1 MLERFQAT
9 GFKSLLDVE
18 IELPRLLVLFGPN
31 AAGKSN
37 VLDAVQVLS
46 RLATERTLDEALSPP
61 MRGYPTEAFSLPS
74 GGLPELLE
82 KDEATFTLEADIGPE
97 YEDETRLDPLR
108 YRATVL
114 VEPAGGVL
122 RVEDEYLS
130 RLDRDRDPK
139 YNARIE
145 RDDEELVIRRKE
157 RGQPRREPVGL
168 NHTKLSDPRLSGSHY
183 PHLERMRSELA
194 GWRTYYLDPRI
205 AMRRPQPPREVQDI
219 GPQGENLAAFLYG
232 LKNDSEHEDRFDA
245 VVRVLRSVIPSV
257 DEVAVNLDKKRG
269 ELDLEIVQN
278 GTPFSGRVISEG
290 TLRVMALC
298 AIAVNPWPGSL
309 VAFEEPENGVHP
321 RRLEIIADV
330 LTSMAIEGERQVI
343 VTTHSP
349 KFAGMMVKKQREYPE
364 QVGLVECGNESGR
377 TILREFE
384 PSGPLFEDEEI
395 QQVLTDDSEDGL
407 FDAMMMRGWV
417 GA

>member
-1 MLERFQAT
+1 MLERFKAT
-9 GFKSLLDVE
+9 GFKSLVDVE

-61 MRGYPTEAFSLPS
+61 MRGYPTEAFTLPT

-82 KDEATFTLEADIGPE
+82 QETATFTLEADIGPE
-97 YEDETRLDPLR
+97 YVDGSRLDPLR

-122 RVEDEYLS
+122 RVEDEYLT
-130 RLDRDRDPK
+130 RLNTDREPK
-139 YNARIE
+139 FNARIE
-145 RDDEELVIRRKE
+145 KAGEQLIIRRAQV
-157 RGQPRREPVGL
+157 GQPRREPVGL
-168 NHTKLSDPRLSGSHY
+168 NHTKLSDPRLSGEHY
-183 PHLERMRSELA
+183 PHLERMREELK
-194 GWRTYYLDPRI
+194 GWRTYYLDPRV
-205 AMRRPQPPREVQDI
+205 AMRSPQPPREVQDI
-219 GPQGENLAAFLYG
+219 GPQGEDLAAFLYG
-232 LKNDSEHEDRFDA
+232 LKNDPDDSDRFDA
-245 VVRVLRSVIPSV
+245 VVRVLRAVVPSV
-257 DEVAVNLDKKRG
+257 DRVDVDLDKKRG
-269 ELDLEIVQN
+269 ELDLQIVQN

-330 LTSMAIEGERQVI
+330 LTSMAIQGDRQVI

-349 KFAGMMVKKQREYPE
+349 KFAGIMVSKQRTHPND
-364 QVGLVECGNESGR
+364 VGLVECGNESGR
-377 TILREFE
+377 TVLRKFE
-384 PSGPLFEDEEI
+384 PSGPLFDDDEIRE
-395 QQVLTDDSEDGL
+395 VLTDKSEDGI
-407 FDAMMMRGWV
+407 FDAMMMRGWI